1 MPKLTYTPDGSD
13 TPKVWEFSFGRL
25 LSPERIAI
33 EKQTGMGW
41 SAVQQG
47 FFQNSGVVI
56 HAVLWV
62 LLKRDLSGLRAEE
75 VLFCDDE
82 IDFDLTDAEA
92 ADALKALRQQPH
104 LNEDGAQALAEL
116 ERRVGA
122 TTPASEDAED
132 DAPKED

>member
-13 TPKVWEFSFGRL
+13 KPKVWEFSFGRL
-25 LSPERIAI
+25 LSPERIAV

-41 SAVQQG
+41 AAVQQG

-62 LLKRDLSGLRAEE
+62 LLKRDLPSLRADE
-75 VLFCDDE
+75 VVFCDDE

-92 ADALKALRQQPH
+92 AEMARALRRLPH
-104 LNEDGAQALAEL
+104 LDDESAEALAEL
-116 ERRVGA
+116 EKRVGSNADA
-122 TTPASEDAED
+122 TGG
-132 DAPKED
+132 DAPKEG